1 MAVQFR
7 NLHISH
13 IGAQTSM
20 NDKIDLMCIYD
31 LGMRDYLGALKTE
44 LLSPTG
50 RALEKF
56 RRMNEEK
63 YAKLNLFLNFNDE
76 I

>member
-1 MAVQFR
+1 
-7 NLHISH
+7 
-13 IGAQTSM
+13 M

-50 RALEKF
+50 RALESSGG
-56 RRMNEEK
+56 
-63 YAKLNLFLNFNDE
+63 
-76 I
+76 

>member
-13 IGAQTSM
+13 IGTQTSM
-20 NDKIDLMCIYD
+20 NDKIDLMCIYG

-50 RALEKF
+50 RALESSGG
-56 RRMNEEK
+56 
-63 YAKLNLFLNFNDE
+63 
-76 I
+76 